1 MWRKPLVLA
10 HHRADTLTRR
20 TLASF
25 LLARAVSRRH
35 RVHVDAVVASQCTD
49 LQKEELS
56 MMANRFSFVLAL
68 ILLTFAPFTSR
79 PGFSQGLPVGWFG
92 AGSHPDNYDMRAETA
107 VKHGGQ
113 ASAHIRFVGEKVE
126 GFGTLMQTFKADAYR
141 GKRLRMSTWMKTQ
154 DVDSAQVWMRLD
166 AEKRMSAGFD
176 NMANRPI
183 KGASDWSRHEIVL
196 DVPEDTVAI
205 AFGAFVVGK
214 GQAWVDDFRFEVV
227 GNDVASTNLLTPERM
242 KEERKSPLTATNVP
256 DQAEN
261 LNFERGV
268 QPERKVVSVDPEILA
283 AYTGT
288 YQAADSGIITVVREG
303 NRLFLTYG
311 QPPSKFELFPESDTD
326 FFRRYRPETV
336 IFVRNDKGEV
346 THYIVRLRGQDTVI
360 KKIK

>member
-1 MWRKPLVLA
+1 
-10 HHRADTLTRR
+10 
-20 TLASF
+20 
-25 LLARAVSRRH
+25 
-35 RVHVDAVVASQCTD
+35 
-49 LQKEELS
+49 
-56 MMANRFSFVLAL
+56 
-68 ILLTFAPFTSR
+68 
-79 PGFSQGLPVGWFG
+79 
-92 AGSHPDNYDMRAETA
+92 
-107 VKHGGQ
+107 
-113 ASAHIRFVGEKVE
+113 
-126 GFGTLMQTFKADAYR
+126 
-141 GKRLRMSTWMKTQ
+141 
-154 DVDSAQVWMRLD
+154 MRLD